1 MTSWKTT
8 ATSAVALGVALGG
21 SAAFADV
28 TAEQV
33 WADWRGYMSDAGY
46 TVDATESRSGDT
58 LTVSGLTMTMQI
70 PEDDA
75 AVTMTMGDMD
85 FIDNGDGTVSI
96 AIPPE
101 LPISISV
108 GGPDSEEADIGL
120 TYASQALEITVSGD
134 PSDLTYD
141 YSAQMLRI
149 SLAELV
155 VEGEAVDLAEFGTA
169 SLELADLSGATRMQV
184 SDDLRRSEQK
194 VTTGAVAYLMDFSD
208 PEGGDGRF
216 VMRGGADGLDFGGV
230 FSLPPDMDTSEM
242 ARMLENGFA
251 FDGTFSFTNGSS
263 EFNFKEDDEVVQGS
277 SRSET
282 GALRVAMDRSGLAYS
297 GNAEGVDMRMAG
309 ADIPFPIELAVRESG
324 FNIRM
329 PLMASDAQQ
338 PFELG
343 LTLADFTMS
352 DMIWGVFDPAGQLP
366 RDPATVA
373 IDLAGTVKLFF
384 DLLDPEQM
392 EALETGETVPG
403 ELDALDI
410 NSLTV
415 RAAGAELT
423 GSGAFT
429 FDNTDL
435 TTFDG
440 MPAPTGKANLMLKGG
455 NALLDK
461 LVAMGLLPEDEA
473 MGVRMMMG
481 LFAVP
486 GEGDDTLTSTI
497 EVQGNGQILANGQ
510 RIK

>member
-1 MTSWKTT
+1 MMTSWKTT

-28 TAEQV
+28 TAEEV

-58 LTVSGLTMTMQI
+58 LTVSGLTMSMQI
-70 PEDDA
+70 PEEDA

-85 FIDNGDGTVSI
+85 FVDNGDGTVSI
-96 AIPPE
+96 SIPPE

-120 TYASQALEITVSGD
+120 TYASRALDIKVSGD
-134 PSDLTYD
+134 PSDLTYT
-141 YSAQMLRI
+141 YSAEMLGI
-149 SLAELV
+149 SLNQLV
-155 VEGEAVDLAEFGTA
+155 VEGEAIDMAEFGSA
-169 SLELADLSGATRMQV
+169 SLEMADLSGSTRMQV
-184 SDDLRRSEQK
+184 GEMRRSEQK
-194 VTTGAVAYLMDFSD
+194 VTTGAVTYLMDFSE
-208 PEGGDGRF
+208 PEGGSGRF
-216 VMRGGADGLDFGGV
+216 VLRGGADGLDFGGL
-230 FSLPPDMDTSEM
+230 FNLPSDMDTSDM
-242 ARMLENGFA
+242 ARMLANGFA

-277 SRSET
+277 SSST
-282 GALRVAMDRSGLAYS
+282 SGVLRVAMDSSGLAYS

-309 ADIPFPIELAVRESG
+309 ADIPFPIELAMQEAG

-329 PLMASDAQQ
+329 PIMASDEQQ

-343 LTLADFTMS
+343 VTLGDFTMS

-373 IDLAGTVKLFF
+373 VDLAGTVKLFF

-392 EALETGETVPG
+392 EALDSGETVPG
-403 ELDALDI
+403 EINALDI

-440 MPAPTGKANLMLKGG
+440 MPAPSGEASLMLKGG

-461 LVAMGLLPEDEA
+461 LVAMGLLPEEEA
-473 MGVRMMMG
+473 MGARMMMG

-497 EVQGNGQILANGQ
+497 QVQENGQILANGQ